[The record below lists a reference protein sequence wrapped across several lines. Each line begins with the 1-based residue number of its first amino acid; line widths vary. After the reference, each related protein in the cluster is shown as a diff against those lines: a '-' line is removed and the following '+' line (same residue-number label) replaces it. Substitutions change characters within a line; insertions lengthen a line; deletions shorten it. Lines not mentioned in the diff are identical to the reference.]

1 MSWYRWEGGDLIL
14 HLRVQPKAS
23 RDAFAGPYGEGAYK
37 VTITAPPVGGKANAH
52 LIGYLAKQ
60 FGVSRSQVHLICG
73 ETSRSKTLRLKSPQ
87 RLPIPVD
94 ESKV

>member
-1 MSWYRWEGGDLIL
+1 MSWYRWEGEDRIL

-23 RDAFAGPYGEGAYK
+23 RDAFAGPYGEDAYK
-37 VTITAPPVGGKANAH
+37 VAITAPPVDGKANAH
-52 LIGYLAKQ
+52 LIRYLAKQ
-60 FGVSRSQVHLICG
+60 FGVPRSQIYLISG

-87 RLPIPVD
+87 RRPIPIE